1 MGMWETDA
9 DRGGTRLT
17 TPDDVVRIA
26 TLRTI
31 AIDFPDK
38 RAQGWRGRESRCHLA
53 PAMIS
58 GYPDWP

>member
-26 TLRTI
+26 MLRTI
-31 AIDFPDK
+31 AIDFPDE
-38 RAQGWRGRESRCHLA
+38 RAQSWRGREFRRHR
-53 PAMIS
+53 PRR
-58 GYPDWP
+58 